1 MTLIRT
7 KLPSD
12 LRGVDYQSDE
22 EIIHTVTTLCEQW
35 KSARSEL
42 ETFWK
47 ICWATYF
54 GTSEANKYLRQQYLN
69 QTVGDV
75 NKDWRHNISQAKA
88 YDIVETAIP
97 YFMSASFPNED
108 WFDIVPE
115 IPLPDDGNINIFL
128 RAIKEFIRNKLDNAN
143 FKTVWN
149 TFLRQLCIIGTSC
162 ISLPW
167 RLETKETK
175 TRVVVRGY
183 NSDEDT
189 LEEIEVEKI
198 IKNCPDMVVEDMMDI
213 FLDPDADNPNEAN
226 MIRRFTLRRA
236 ELVRLVEDGVYPKIK
251 VSEIKDIRG
260 RKSDTHYVKS
270 EMDTFYGLD
279 TYGNSIHDT
288 LEVWEYWGSLELCNQ
303 ELYDVIVTWCDG
315 KLLRVETNPYE
326 GGRPFVFGQYTPIPK
341 SPYGWGMLQPV
352 LGNIH
357 ELDIISNCRLDGLE
371 VTLQPTF
378 LVQNDGTV
386 DPNDV
391 YVEPG
396 RVIPVANTDGIKP
409 LITDTSQA
417 GISIQ
422 EEQLR
427 EQLIE
432 RRVGTSSFVGTA
444 PGRSGDR
451 VTAKEVEATQSAG
464 GNRLSGVYEN
474 IERQAL
480 LPLLGLTYEYARQF
494 QSEDELISVPGDN
507 SKEFVYVTIGM
518 YQLAYPMKLKPVGAK
533 HITDKEYELRQF
545 MDWLAAI
552 NSTPQLPAFI
562 NWEAVA
568 LELTR
573 KFISNSPDRFI
584 VTAEQQ
590 QAMQPQQPQT
600 PEQIGQQIGGQEL
613 ANAVQTQMMADGGQS
628 MMSGINQTMPQA
640 PVFSTE
646 QELLD
651 AGQPTTA

>member
-1 MTLIRT
+1 MTLIKT
-7 KLPSD
+7 TLPTD
-12 LRGVDYQSDE
+12 QDGVDYRSDA
-22 EIIHTVTTLCEQW
+22 EIIHTVNTLKEQW
-35 KSARSEL
+35 KASRAEL
-42 ETFWK
+42 EKFWK

-54 GTSEANKYLRQQYLN
+54 GTQTANKYLRHQYLT

-75 NKDWRHNISQAKA
+75 GKDWRHNISQAKA

-115 IPLPDDGNINIFL
+115 IPIPDDGNINIFL
-128 RAIKEFIRNKLDNAN
+128 RAIKQFIRSKLDNAN

-167 RLETKETK
+167 RLETKESK
-175 TRVVVRGY
+175 TNIIVRGY
-183 NSDEDT
+183 NTDEDT
-189 LEEIEVEKI
+189 IEEITVEKI
-198 IKNCPDMVVEDMMDI
+198 IKNCPDMVVEDMLDI
-213 FLDPDADNPNEAN
+213 YLDPDADDPNTAN

-236 ELVRLVEDGVYPKIK
+236 ELVRLVEQGVYPKLK
-251 VSEIKDIRG
+251 VSEIKEMRG
-260 RKSDTHYVKS
+260 LKGEEHYKQAEVDS
-270 EMDTFYGLD
+270 FYGLNEFD
-279 TYGNSIHDT
+279 NTLHDT
-288 LEVWEYWGSLELCNQ
+288 LEVWEYWGSLELCDQ
-303 ELYDVIVTWCDG
+303 ELYDVIITWCNN
-315 KLLRVETNPYE
+315 KILRVETNPYN
-326 GGRPFVFGQYTPIPK
+326 GGRPFIFGQYTPIPK

-396 RVIPVANTDGIKP
+396 RVIPVANTDGVKP

-417 GISIQ
+417 AISIQ

-444 PGRSGDR
+444 PGRSGER

-480 LPLLGLTYEYARQF
+480 LPLLSRTYEYCRQF
-494 QSEDELISVPGDN
+494 QTNDELIAVPGDD
-507 SKEFVYVTIGM
+507 SQQYVYVTIGM
-518 YQLAYPMKLKPVGAK
+518 YQLSYPMKLKPVGAK
-533 HITDKEYELRQF
+533 NITDKEYELRQF
-545 MDWLAAI
+545 MDWLAAV
-552 NSTPQLPAFI
+552 NSTPQLPSFI

-573 KFISNSPDRFI
+573 KFIPNSPDRFI
-584 VTAEQQ
+584 VSGQQ
-590 QAMQPQQPQT
+590 QAMMQQQQAPQT
-600 PEQIGQQIGGQEL
+600 PESMAQQVGGNEL
-613 ANAVQTQMMADGGQS
+613 ATAVQAQMMADGGQN
-628 MMSGINQTMPQA
+628 MMSGLNQSMPQQ
-640 PVFSTE
+640 PVFMSE
-646 QELLD
+646 QELQN
-651 AGQPTTA
+651 AGQQY